1 MRTEVRVAPQVEQF
15 VKSRAPEPRQAL
27 RKAIKGLASEQG
39 DIKALEGKLADW
51 NRLRVSSYRV
61 LYKETAESGVRI
73 INCVYANHRSVVYEL
88 FQKLLSDELA
98 S

>member
-1 MRTEVRVAPQVEQF
+1 MRTEVRVAPQVERF

-27 RKAIKGLASEQG
+27 RKAIKGLTAEEG
-39 DIKALEGKLADW
+39 DIKALEGKLAGW
-51 NRLRVSSYRV
+51 SRLRVSSYRV
-61 LYKETAESGVRI
+61 LYKESAERGVRT

-88 FQKLLSDELA
+88 FQQLLADELA

>member
-1 MRTEVRVAPQVEQF
+1 MKTEVRVAPQVEQF
-15 VKSRAPEPRQAL
+15 VKSRAPGPLQAL
-27 RKAIKGLASEQG
+27 RKAIKGLVVAQG
-39 DIKALEGKLADW
+39 DIKALEGKLAGW

-61 LYKETAESGVRI
+61 LYKETAERGVRV

-88 FQKLLSDELA
+88 FQQLLADELA